1 MIMES
6 LKDRRDRLNRERDES
21 NRIRDIRNRCKSSI
35 RGNITE
41 HGYRAV
47 KLQYEYLRSNP
58 NVPTRFPDLSVS
70 DVLECYKEVLD
81 VDNK

>member
-1 MIMES
+1 MES
-6 LKDRRDRLNRERDES
+6 LRDRRERLNRERDEAK
-21 NRIRDIRNRCKSSI
+21 RIGAVRNSCKSSI
-35 RGNITE
+35 RGDITE

>member
-1 MIMES
+1 MES
-6 LKDRRDRLNRERDES
+6 LRERRDRLDRERDEA

-70 DVLECYKEVLD
+70 DVLECYEEVLD
-81 VDNK
+81 MDNK